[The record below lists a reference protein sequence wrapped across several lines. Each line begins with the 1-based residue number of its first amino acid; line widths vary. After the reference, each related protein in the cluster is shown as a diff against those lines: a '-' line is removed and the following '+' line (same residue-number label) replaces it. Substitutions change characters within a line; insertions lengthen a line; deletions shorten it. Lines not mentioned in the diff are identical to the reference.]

1 VIHTLLRYRWSPR
14 AFAPQAVPLELLQA
28 VFEAAR
34 WAPSSFNEQPWRF
47 LVATRDDPEWLQR
60 LQDYLDPRNAWARL
74 APVLIASA
82 YRTHSLKTNE
92 RSRVAQRDLG
102 AAEQN
107 MFLQAT
113 ALGLAFHQLAGFDH
127 ERLQRTLLPPGFLP
141 GTLIAIGYPCDA
153 DASSGTHPPP
163 GATSRSRL
171 PLTDFVFR
179 DAWGV
184 AASVATVDQPAPDS
198 RSGGARV
205 TQPRH
210 LCYE

>member
-1 VIHTLLRYRWSPR
+1 MRYRWSPR
-14 AFAPQAVPLELLQA
+14 SFAPRAVAPEMLRA

-47 LVATRDDPEWLQR
+47 LVATRDEPEWLRR
-60 LQDYLDPRNAWARL
+60 LQDYLDRGNGWART
-74 APVLIASA
+74 APVLVATA
-82 YRTHSLKTNE
+82 YRTHSPKTNE

-113 ALGLAFHQLAGFDH
+113 ALGLGFHQIAGFDH
-127 ERLQRTLLPPGFLP
+127 ERLQRTLLPPGFAP

-153 DASSGTHPPP
+153 DATSVTHPSP

-171 PLTDFVFR
+171 PLADFVFR
-179 DAWGV
+179 DEWGV
-184 AASVATVDQPAPDS
+184 AASFASTVDQPAPDS
-198 RSGGARV
+198 GNGGARV
-205 TQPRH
+205 TQPRL